1 MSKGMSKEEA
11 VFDLKANWDSLSPA
25 ARRERIYTLLGHRIK
40 FMTIAH
46 EIGRTIEE
54 VKTAYKGVF
63 TVDKE
68 VIQEVKP
75 AMVEDCGYS
84 SEYGGHIA
92 PTCAGG
98 AGCKKCWNIYHTVN
112 NLDHSTISPI
122 VTEVAPIKSMYTLDF
137 DEILEKYRQWIGL
150 MVKGVPAPPRGGDPT
165 YLNGLIV
172 SDIHAPFH
180 DEQRFAKM
188 IGDTK
193 GKVDVCVVAG
203 DAGDFHNY
211 SKYMKYGQ
219 HFSIRD
225 EHKSLMAVFSIL
237 SETYPEV
244 VVMPGNHDERT
255 RKKFAQMLPADLYQ
269 SLLDFHGPNAFDF
282 SELLTKQFDN
292 VIIPAVPKDGFAE
305 YRFVYQIYDIVIGH
319 PELYSRIPN
328 KSVGGFIDW
337 IMKKAVPVGL
347 VKAPV
352 SAAVMGHTHMAG
364 KTWNDYGIVGIENGC
379 LCMTPDYDS
388 GAKLAGSPRPL
399 TRGYTLFRTN
409 KLTGKTSRN
418 DIQFIELE

>member
-1 MSKGMSKEEA
+1 MSKGMSKDEA

-25 ARRERIYTLLGHRIK
+25 VKRERIYTLLGHRIK

-46 EIGRTIEE
+46 EIGRTVEQI
-54 VKTAYKGVF
+54 KSAYKGVF
-63 TVDKE
+63 TAGQA
-68 VIQEVKP
+68 IAQETPMADVP
-75 AMVEDCGYS
+75 GIEG
-84 SEYGGHIA
+84 
-92 PTCAGG
+92 
-98 AGCKKCWNIYHTVN
+98 
-112 NLDHSTISPI
+112 LDHSMVSPL
-122 VTEVAPIKSMYTLDF
+122 VAEVAPIKAMYTLNF
-137 DEILEKYRQWIGL
+137 DEILEKYREWIG
-150 MVKGVPAPPRGGDPT
+150 MMIKGAPAPAREGDPN
-165 YLNGLIV
+165 YLEGIII

-180 DEQRFAKM
+180 DEARFAKM

-193 GKVDVCVVAG
+193 GKIDVCVVAG

-237 SETYPEV
+237 SEAYPEV
-244 VVMPGNHDERT
+244 IVMPGNHDERT
-255 RKKFAQMLPADLYQ
+255 RKKYAQMLPADLYQ
-269 SLLDFHGPNAFDF
+269 ALLDFHGPDAFDF
-282 SELLTKQFDN
+282 TELLTKQFDN
-292 VIIPAVPKDGFAE
+292 IIIPAVPKDGFAE
-305 YRFVYQIYDIVIGH
+305 YRFVYQVYDIVIGH

-337 IMKKAVPVGL
+337 IHKKAIPVGL
-347 VKAPV
+347 IKAPV

-364 KTWNDYGIVGIENGC
+364 KTWNDYQVIGIENGC

-399 TRGYTLFRTN
+399 TRGYTRFRTN